1 VIVNGVTVL
10 GPVNLP
16 SSVPQH
22 ASQMYSR
29 NVLTFVQYAL
39 KDGAL
44 NVDLADAI
52 TGPMCV
58 THAGEL
64 RTQKAA

>member
-1 VIVNGVTVL
+1 
-10 GPVNLP
+10 
-16 SSVPQH
+16 
-22 ASQMYSR
+22 MYSR

-44 NVDLADAI
+44 TVDLADAI